1 MKEGSE
7 LLHTPG
13 TRLMC
18 NACGVVSSKHKMS
31 IPFDYVYVTPLGK
44 HNSFRNG
51 PYYACHHYC
60 IRCGNDDDTGIGF
73 LDSGNYECDETR
85 DILKWEKELS
95 DLEDA
100 VEALKLKIKKG
111 KARWAELWE
120 TDEDAT

>member
-18 NACGVVSSKHKMS
+18 NACGVVSSRHKMGM
-31 IPFDYVYVTPLGK
+31 PFEYKYTVPLGK
-44 HNSFRNG
+44 NNTFTHG

-73 LDSGNYECDETR
+73 LDSGNYECSETR
-85 DILKWEKELS
+85 DITEWEKELTE
-95 DLEDA
+95 LEDE